1 MDILTKMN
9 EKMDQGY
16 KVTNIYC
23 SFCNGVTMCK
33 QGNAEVYCP
42 KCNK

>member
-1 MDILTKMN
+1 MEILAKMN

-16 KVTNIYC
+16 KVTNVYC
-23 SFCNGVTMCK
+23 AYCNGVTMSK
-33 QGNAEVYCP
+33 QPDPQIYCP